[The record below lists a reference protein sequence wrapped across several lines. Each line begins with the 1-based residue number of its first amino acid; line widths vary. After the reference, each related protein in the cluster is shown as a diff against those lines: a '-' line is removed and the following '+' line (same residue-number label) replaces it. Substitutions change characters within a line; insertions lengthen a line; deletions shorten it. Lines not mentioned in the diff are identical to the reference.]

1 MAADIVI
8 RDGLIVDGTGTE
20 GYRADISVSGG
31 VISEIGKGLK
41 GNREIDASGQ
51 VVSPGFIDIHT
62 HYDAQVFWDPALTPS
77 SHHGVTSVVAGNCGF
92 SIAPCLPEHRS
103 LLGRTLQHVED
114 MNLATLEAGIPWDFE
129 TFAQYL
135 DSVERRGV
143 GINFGCYVGHTA
155 VRLNAMG
162 DEGYERET
170 PTEQELRA
178 MQILVD
184 DAIRAGAMGF
194 ASSSSATHSG
204 DGGRPVPSRLADLAE
219 FESLLAPLRDQNK
232 GVIATLPGERVKH
245 ADLYAL
251 QRRIGRPLTWTAL
264 LTVKGFPYHEQIIE
278 DNDAAH
284 AAGGEVWPQISVR
297 PLVFQMNLREP
308 FTFNM
313 APAFRDLM
321 SAPDA
326 VRLDRFSDPSWRRMA
341 LDDLTNRTAIRLRWE
356 SLSVAESASRPELA
370 GKSIVDEA
378 ASAGCSPLDFML
390 DLSIADSLETRFNS
404 VLANDDEDAI
414 AWLLQREGV
423 LLGLMDSGAHV
434 SQLCDACMPTD
445 LLGKWVRDREVIT
458 LERAIH
464 KLTGEPARVFGLDG
478 PDGRGLLKVGM
489 AADITVFN
497 PDTVAPGP
505 LRRVS
510 DFPANG
516 ERLTAD
522 APVGM
527 NHILVN
533 GSPIRSDG
541 MPVQE
546 ALNAMPGRVLR
557 S

>member
-1 MAADIVI
+1 MTADIVI

-20 GYRADISVSGG
+20 GYHADISVSGG
-31 VISEIGKGLK
+31 VISEIGNGLK

-77 SHHGVTSVVAGNCGF
+77 SHHGVTSVIAGNCGF

-129 TFAQYL
+129 TFAQYM

-184 DAIRAGAMGF
+184 DALRSGAMGF

-264 LTVKGFPYHEQIIE
+264 LTVKGFPYHEQVIE

-321 SAPDA
+321 AQPDA
-326 VRLDRFSDPSWRRMA
+326 VRLDKFADHSWRRMA
-341 LDDLTNRTAIRLRWE
+341 LEDLTNRTAIRLRWE

-414 AWLLQREGV
+414 AWLLQRDGV

-445 LLGKWVRDREVIT
+445 LLGKWVRDRGVIT

-478 PDGRGLLKVGM
+478 QAGRGLLKVGM

-546 ALNAMPGRVLR
+546 ALDAMPGKVLR

>member
-1 MAADIVI
+1 MTADIVI
-8 RDGLIVDGTGTE
+8 RNGLIVDGTGTE
-20 GYRADISVSGG
+20 GYQADIAVSGG

-77 SHHGVTSVVAGNCGF
+77 SHHGVTSVIAGNCGF

-184 DAIRAGAMGF
+184 DALRSGAMGF

-264 LTVKGFPYHEQIIE
+264 LTVKGFPYHEQVIE

-321 SAPDA
+321 AQPDA
-326 VRLDRFSDPSWRRMA
+326 VRLDKFADHSWRRMA

-414 AWLLQREGV
+414 AWLLQRDGV

-478 PDGRGLLKVGM
+478 PAGRGLLKVGM

-546 ALNAMPGRVLR
+546 ALDAMPGKVLR

>member
-8 RDGLIVDGTGTE
+8 RNGLIVDGTGTE
-20 GYRADISVSGG
+20 GYQADISVSGG
-31 VISEIGKGLK
+31 VISEIGKGLI

-264 LTVKGFPYHEQIIE
+264 LTVKGFPYHEQVIE

>member
-1 MAADIVI
+1 MTADIVI

-20 GYRADISVSGG
+20 GYQADIAVSGG

-77 SHHGVTSVVAGNCGF
+77 SHHGVTSVIAGNCGF

-129 TFAQYL
+129 TFAQYM

-184 DAIRAGAMGF
+184 DALRSGAMGF

-264 LTVKGFPYHEQIIE
+264 LTVKGFPYHEQVIE

-321 SAPDA
+321 AQPDA
-326 VRLDRFSDPSWRRMA
+326 VRLDKFADHSWRRMA
-341 LDDLTNRTAIRLRWE
+341 LEDLTNRTAIRLRWE

-414 AWLLQREGV
+414 AWLLQRDGV

-445 LLGKWVRDREVIT
+445 LLGKWVRDRGVIT

-478 PDGRGLLKVGM
+478 QAGRGLLKVGM

-546 ALNAMPGRVLR
+546 ALDAMPGKVLR

>member
-1 MAADIVI
+1 MTADIVI

-20 GYRADISVSGG
+20 GYHADISVSGG
-31 VISEIGKGLK
+31 VISEIGNGLK

-77 SHHGVTSVVAGNCGF
+77 SHHGVTSVIAGNCGF

-129 TFAQYL
+129 TFAQYM

-184 DAIRAGAMGF
+184 DALRSGAMGF

-264 LTVKGFPYHEQIIE
+264 LTVKGFPYHEQVIE

-321 SAPDA
+321 AQPDA
-326 VRLDRFSDPSWRRMA
+326 VRLDKFADHSWRRMA
-341 LDDLTNRTAIRLRWE
+341 LEDLTNRTAIRLRWE

-414 AWLLQREGV
+414 AWLLQRDGV

-458 LERAIH
+458 LEHAIH

-478 PDGRGLLKVGM
+478 QAGRGLLKVGM

-546 ALNAMPGRVLR
+546 ALDAMPGKVLR

>member
-1 MAADIVI
+1 MTADIVI

-20 GYRADISVSGG
+20 GYQADIAVSGG
-31 VISEIGKGLK
+31 MISEIGKGLK

-77 SHHGVTSVVAGNCGF
+77 SHHGVTSVIAGNCGF

-184 DAIRAGAMGF
+184 DALRSGAMGF

-264 LTVKGFPYHEQIIE
+264 LTVKGFPYHEQVIE

-321 SAPDA
+321 AQPDA
-326 VRLDRFSDPSWRRMA
+326 VRLDKFADHSWRRMA

-378 ASAGCSPLDFML
+378 AAAGCSPLDFML

-414 AWLLQREGV
+414 AWLLQRDGV

-478 PDGRGLLKVGM
+478 QAGRGLLKVGM

-546 ALNAMPGRVLR
+546 VLDAMPGKVLR

>member
-1 MAADIVI
+1 
-8 RDGLIVDGTGTE
+8 
-20 GYRADISVSGG
+20 
-31 VISEIGKGLK
+31 
-41 GNREIDASGQ
+41 
-51 VVSPGFIDIHT
+51 
-62 HYDAQVFWDPALTPS
+62 
-77 SHHGVTSVVAGNCGF
+77 
-92 SIAPCLPEHRS
+92 
-103 LLGRTLQHVED
+103 
-114 MNLATLEAGIPWDFE
+114 
-129 TFAQYL
+129 
-135 DSVERRGV
+135 
-143 GINFGCYVGHTA
+143 
-155 VRLNAMG
+155 
-162 DEGYERET
+162 
-170 PTEQELRA
+170 
-178 MQILVD
+178 
-184 DAIRAGAMGF
+184 
-194 ASSSSATHSG
+194 
-204 DGGRPVPSRLADLAE
+204 
-219 FESLLAPLRDQNK
+219 
-232 GVIATLPGERVKH
+232 
-245 ADLYAL
+245 
-251 QRRIGRPLTWTAL
+251 
-264 LTVKGFPYHEQIIE
+264 
-278 DNDAAH
+278 
-284 AAGGEVWPQISVR
+284 
-297 PLVFQMNLREP
+297 
-308 FTFNM
+308 
-313 APAFRDLM
+313 
-321 SAPDA
+321 
-326 VRLDRFSDPSWRRMA
+326 
-341 LDDLTNRTAIRLRWE
+341 
-356 SLSVAESASRPELA
+356 
-370 GKSIVDEA
+370 
-378 ASAGCSPLDFML
+378 ML

-478 PDGRGLLKVGM
+478 PAGRGLLKVGM

-546 ALNAMPGRVLR
+546 ALDAMPGKVLR